1 MSPTSR
7 DDSAQVAPPSPWE
20 EAYARFETPAEE
32 RRKFLRRLRWLG
44 AHDWPKD
51 SQIVEIFCGRGNGIH
66 ALEQLGF
73 TRLEGVDLSP
83 ALLAQYHGPAVTHA
97 ADCRHLPFEDRSRDV
112 LIVQGGLHHLEGLPD
127 LEMTLGEIGRVL
139 RPGGRFV
146 AVEPWRTPFL
156 DLVHWV
162 SEKPLV
168 RKLSNKMDAFA
179 TMTHY
184 ERDTYERWLAAADSI
199 RPLLAKH
206 FTPERQR
213 IGWGKLMYVGTPRRS

>member
-1 MSPTSR
+1 MTHSSQQTGSE
-7 DDSAQVAPPSPWE
+7 AIQPSPWE
-20 EAYARFETPAEE
+20 EAYARFETPEEE
-32 RRKFLRRLRWLG
+32 RRKFLRRLRRLG
-44 AHDWPKD
+44 ANDWPKD

-66 ALEQLGF
+66 ALEALGF
-73 TRLEGVDLSP
+73 GRLEGVDLSP
-83 ALLAQYHGPAVTHA
+83 ALLAQYRGRAVTYA
-97 ADCRHLPFEDRSRDV
+97 ADCRRLPFEDRSRDI

-127 LEMTLGEIGRVL
+127 LEQTLTEVARVL

-162 SEKPLV
+162 SEKPVV

-184 ERDTYERWLAAADSI
+184 ERTTYERWLGAAGPILA
-199 RPLLAKH
+199 LLASR
-206 FTPERQR
+206 FTSERQR
-213 IGWGKLMYVGTPRRS
+213 VAWGKLMYVGTPRLA

>member
-1 MSPTSR
+1 MSPSSR
-7 DDSAQVAPPSPWE
+7 ESPSEVAPPSPWE
-20 EAYARFETPAEE
+20 EAYARFETPVEE

-44 AHDWPKD
+44 AHEWPKQ

-66 ALEQLGF
+66 ALEALDFQ
-73 TRLEGVDLSP
+73 RLEGVDLSP
-83 ALLAQYHGPAVTHA
+83 ALLAQYHGRAVTHA
-97 ADCRHLPFEDRSRDV
+97 ADCRHLPFEDSSRDI
-112 LIVQGGLHHLEGLPD
+112 LIVQGGLHHLEGLQD
-127 LEMTLGEIGRVL
+127 LEQTLGEVSRVL
-139 RPGGRFV
+139 RPGGKFV

-168 RKLSNKMDAFA
+168 RRLSNKMDAFA

-184 ERDTYERWLAAADSI
+184 ERDTYERWLASAESI
-199 RPLLAKH
+199 LAVLARR